1 MIRKAA
7 LMLKSLDYN
16 PDERDVRAVVS
27 AFIENVDPE
36 RFESVLLGILDAN
49 SLVFIE
55 FLNDWEDSMKEK
67 ESAFLVIK

>member
-1 MIRKAA
+1 M
-7 LMLKSLDYN
+7 
-16 PDERDVRAVVS
+16 DEIDVRVVVS
-27 AFIENVDPE
+27 AFIENADPE

-49 SLVFIE
+49 FLVFIE